1 MAVQE
6 DDLGSEQ
13 TLKKILQPTNA
24 IWENGS
30 GTTKDKIILPGNCTH
45 RRTQILTAH
54 SKSMEVK
61 CVLGFY
67 VR

>member
-13 TLKKILQPTNA
+13 TLKKRLELTNA

-30 GTTKDKIILPGNCTH
+30 GTIKDKIMLPGNCS
-45 RRTQILTAH
+45 TAH
-54 SKSMEVK
+54 IYTQPNLKSMEVK
-61 CVLGFY
+61 CVMGFY